1 MIEPKEGG
9 FHSMEEIEASFD
21 AAYEQSLIME
31 RKFPDNYLNSSD
43 DVPRLLTVADG
54 VLDQDY
60 ASFYNKLLLA
70 KTGAETDYKM
80 ASLES
85 YARPELQNAV
95 PAIDMDELKLIHIFK
110 IEPIQLTESRKKRL
124 IAGTEDWPKQEIED
138 FMDAVES
145 LDKNSN
151 NLALF

>member
-1 MIEPKEGG
+1 
-9 FHSMEEIEASFD
+9 MEEIEASFD

-110 IEPIQLTESRKKRL
+110 IEPIQLTESRKKCL